1 MTATLMDGR
10 ALAAQLLRHTA
21 QRAAQ
26 FHARQG
32 RWPCLAT
39 VLVGDDPAS
48 HTYVRMKLNRCREVG
63 IEFRRINLDAAT
75 ATDQLVRTLRE
86 LSADD
91 GVNKILLQHPVPA
104 H

>member
-1 MTATLMDGR
+1 
-10 ALAAQLLRHTA
+10 
-21 QRAAQ
+21 
-26 FHARQG
+26 
-32 RWPCLAT
+32 
-39 VLVGDDPAS
+39 
-48 HTYVRMKLNRCREVG
+48 MKLNRCREVG

-91 GVNKILLQHPVPA
+91 GVNGILLQHPVPA